1 MGAIQV
7 KNVPNDL
14 HSAIRRRATEE
25 GVTVGEYVLATLR
38 RDLAVP
44 SRSQWLARIA
54 MREPVDGPDTRALID
69 RTRAERAERVDR
81 AGRR

>member
-7 KNVPNDL
+7 KNVPDDL
-14 HSAIRRRATEE
+14 HAAIRHRATQE
-25 GVTVGEYVLATLR
+25 GVTVGEYVLDTLR

-44 SRSQWLARIA
+44 SRSQWLARVA
-54 MREPVDGPDTRALID
+54 TREPVDGPDTTDVID
-69 RTRAERAERVDR
+69 RTRAERADKMDR

>member
-7 KNVPNDL
+7 KNVPDDL
-14 HSAIRRRATEE
+14 HAAIRRRSTEE

-44 SRSQWLARIA
+44 SRSQWLARVA
-54 MREPVDGPDTRALID
+54 TREPVHGPGTGVVID
-69 RTRAERAERVDR
+69 RTRAERAEQVDR